1 MKIIN
6 KKITPENVTRLSRCE
21 VFVFGSN
28 LAGKHAGGA
37 ARVAYEKFG
46 AEWGVGSGPTGR
58 CYAIPTMQGDLES
71 IRPYAE
77 EFIEYANDLL
87 NDEYNVL
94 YKSKKQITREEQ
106 QNNKE

>member
-46 AEWGVGSGPTGR
+46 AE
-58 CYAIPTMQGDLES
+58 
-71 IRPYAE
+71 
-77 EFIEYANDLL
+77 
-87 NDEYNVL
+87 
-94 YKSKKQITREEQ
+94 
-106 QNNKE
+106 